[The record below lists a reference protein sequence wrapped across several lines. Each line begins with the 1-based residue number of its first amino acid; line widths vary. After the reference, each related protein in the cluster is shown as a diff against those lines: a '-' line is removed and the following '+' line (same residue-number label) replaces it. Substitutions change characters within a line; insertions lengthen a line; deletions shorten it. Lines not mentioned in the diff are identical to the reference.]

1 MIPATDS
8 GSFLDL
14 VGNFATDP
22 VHRLVHRV
30 VEMLLLRQ
38 SFSLP
43 NRGLRGGGR
52 PVRFRRSVMCRGR
65 GGRLPL
71 RSPDQPG
78 AAIFNR
84 RQQSFRTAEARPR
97 KVFLV
102 GQSLSKHTDILFA
115 LHSMHRSG

>member
-43 NRGLRGGGR
+43 NRGLRGGGTSR
-52 PVRFRRSVMCRGR
+52 PISAVGHVSRSR
-65 GGRLPL
+65 
-71 RSPDQPG
+71 
-78 AAIFNR
+78 
-84 RQQSFRTAEARPR
+84 RTASTTE
-97 KVFLV
+97 
-102 GQSLSKHTDILFA
+102 S
-115 LHSMHRSG
+115 